1 MSLSQQ
7 IISHQV
13 WLQRLGT
20 QTASLSIPF
29 VQRMRNEV
37 REATLKFGDDARTVK
52 KLNKMIADLDSVLED
67 VTGDWKSTIE
77 KALKDISDYENKWFI
92 HTLQDDIG
100 KAAKVAQPSNAD
112 VWAAAKF
119 VPLSLGTSPVG
130 MIEMLD
136 NWTESEKNRLVR
148 GVQSGFVQGQTTR
161 QIVKSVAGD
170 GGLADISQRN
180 VMTVVRTAVGHVSN
194 VARQQGYESNSD
206 IIDGYQW
213 VSTLDSRT
221 SATCRGFDGQVF
233 AMGKGPLPP
242 AHPNCRSTT
251 IPKLSKEMDFLDFL
265 DEGGT
270 RAAKGADGGQQV
282 SADTSYY
289 EFLKNQPAWF
299 QDEAL
304 GPTRGKIF
312 RNAGMSPEEF
322 RQASTDGFG
331 RPMTLA
337 QMAANDQRVAEYLG
351 KPSSPS
357 ATSVN
362 LPGSTKEEKA
372 FMAASAPIKSA
383 KEEAVMLPPKADSMV
398 TVPDVTQKTSSA
410 PSAVKLTSEQIGAVE
425 YYKGDGFYN
434 DNRILRNPDEFTKSE
449 VSQAKANANRI
460 NSAIDSSKTSKD
472 HSFYRGIRSSE
483 LYDSAESLV
492 GGEIYNRTVQS
503 TTYAKGMAESYAGL
517 LGGYSADPGKSV
529 LFKINTPKGSSALNV
544 ADLTNINSAEKEVL
558 LKAGSK
564 YKVIKVTDHGHY
576 KEIEV
581 DYVEGD
587 GKI

>member
-1 MSLSQQ
+1 MSISQQ

-29 VQRMRNEV
+29 VQRMRDEV

-92 HTLQDDIG
+92 HTIQDDIG

-119 VPLSLGTSPVG
+119 VPMSLGTSPVG
-130 MIEMLD
+130 MIELLD
-136 NWTESEKNRLVR
+136 NWTEGEKNRLVR

-194 VARQQGYESNSD
+194 VARQQGYESNGD
-206 IIDGYQW
+206 IIDGYEL
-213 VSTLDSRT
+213 VITLDSKT
-221 SATCRGFDGQVF
+221 SPICRGWPQGKVYGINDGYRP
-233 AMGKGPLPP
+233 MPP
-242 AHPNCRSTT
+242 FHPGCRTTT
-251 IPKLSKEMDFLDFL
+251 IPKLSKELDFLDFL

-270 RAAKGADGGQQV
+270 RAARGADGGMQV

-289 EFLKNQPAWF
+289 EFLKSQPAWF

-337 QMAANDQRVAEYLG
+337 QMAANDQRVAEYLN
-351 KPSSPS
+351 K
-357 ATSVN
+357 
-362 LPGSTKEEKA
+362 
-372 FMAASAPIKSA
+372 
-383 KEEAVMLPPKADSMV
+383 
-398 TVPDVTQKTSSA
+398 
-410 PSAVKLTSEQIGAVE
+410 
-425 YYKGDGFYN
+425 
-434 DNRILRNPDEFTKSE
+434 
-449 VSQAKANANRI
+449 
-460 NSAIDSSKTSKD
+460 
-472 HSFYRGIRSSE
+472 
-483 LYDSAESLV
+483 
-492 GGEIYNRTVQS
+492 
-503 TTYAKGMAESYAGL
+503 
-517 LGGYSADPGKSV
+517 
-529 LFKINTPKGSSALNV
+529 
-544 ADLTNINSAEKEVL
+544 
-558 LKAGSK
+558 
-564 YKVIKVTDHGHY
+564 
-576 KEIEV
+576 
-581 DYVEGD
+581 
-587 GKI
+587 